1 MSISKKNYK
10 PVESVEPEG
19 APPKPRTSKAR
30 ESCRHPLTTDQMV
43 EAGKDLA
50 ASQIELRQLDDDFKS
65 VRDEWKSRIS
75 AVEARVTQ
83 QTGRISRGY
92 DIKDTECTVTFET
105 PEPNLKT
112 CTRDDTGERVW
123 VREMT
128 DTDRQLVLDLTE
140 APAGE
145 EDEG

>member
-1 MSISKKNYK
+1 MSKGISIKKEL
-10 PVESVEPEG
+10 PI
-19 APPKPRTSKAR
+19 PRTEKTR
-30 ESCRHPLTTDQMV
+30 ESCRHPLTTEQMV

-50 ASQIELRQLDDDFKS
+50 TSQIELRQLDDDFKN

-92 DIKDTECTVTFET
+92 DMKETECTVTFDT

-123 VREMT
+123 VKPMT
-128 DTDRQLVLDLTE
+128 DNDRQLVFDLEEE
-140 APAGE
+140 AEANQ
-145 EDEG
+145 EGSEQ

>member
-1 MSISKKNYK
+1 MPKKIT
-10 PVESVEPEG
+10 PIEE
-19 APPKPRTSKAR
+19 PPKARTAKSR
-30 ESCRHPLTTDQMV
+30 ESCRHPLSTDQMV

-92 DIKDTECTVTFET
+92 DIKDTECTVTYEC
-105 PEPNLKT
+105 PESNLKT

-123 VREMT
+123 VREMS
-128 DTDRQLVLDLTE
+128 DMDRQLVLDLTSE
-140 APAGE
+140 EEPGE
-145 EDEG
+145 DSK

>member
-1 MSISKKNYK
+1 MRILKKK
-10 PVESVEPEG
+10 TDETPAVE
-19 APPKPRTSKAR
+19 APAPAEAVPRTAKAR
-30 ESCRHPLTTDQMV
+30 ESCRHPLSTDQMV

-92 DIKDTECTVTFET
+92 DIKDTECTVTFEA
-105 PEPNLKT
+105 PDPNLKT

-128 DTDRQLVLDLTE
+128 DMDRQLVLDLTE
-140 APAGE
+140 TPVNE
-145 EDEG
+145 EQV

>member
-1 MSISKKNYK
+1 MDKKIEA
-10 PVESVEPEG
+10 ES
-19 APPKPRTSKAR
+19 PKARTSKSR
-30 ESCRHPLTTDQMV
+30 ESCRHPLSTDQMV

-75 AVEARVTQ
+75 AVEARVTA

-105 PEPNLKT
+105 PELNLKT

-128 DTDRQLVLDLTE
+128 DADRQLVLDLTSE
-140 APAGE
+140 SEQGE
-145 EDEG
+145 YTK